1 MGAMNRRLN
10 PKSVP
15 PGMDATSGGDAAA
28 IAMLERRIKE
38 SKK

>member
-1 MGAMNRRLN
+1 MGAINRRLN

-15 PGMDATSGGDAAA
+15 PGMDATQDGDAAV

-38 SKK
+38 GKK